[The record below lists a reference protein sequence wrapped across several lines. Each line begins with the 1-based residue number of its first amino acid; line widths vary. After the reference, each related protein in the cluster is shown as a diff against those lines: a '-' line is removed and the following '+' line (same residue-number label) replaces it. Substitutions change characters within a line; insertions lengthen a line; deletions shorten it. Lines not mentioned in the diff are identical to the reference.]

1 MLIIAYI
8 ATLMSYLCYCRS
20 RYCKTKK
27 NMVSLDLAS
36 KLFSIVALVL
46 MGSLTGGFNMA
57 LSFVLLIIIRIR
69 EKRNFS
75 EIANVLLF
83 SVFLCGYI
91 GILIFTFQ
99 GLPSVLTFL
108 TSSLTLTGLC
118 FLSPQGMRKI
128 GIFASSLY
136 LCYMLS
142 IKNWV
147 GLLEILVLFSNI
159 TSYLYYKKRGTS

>member
-8 ATLMSYLCYCRS
+8 ATVINYLCYCVS
-20 RYCKTKK
+20 RYCKAKK
-27 NMVSLDLAS
+27 GMVSLDLAA
-36 KLFSIVALVL
+36 KLFSMIALIL
-46 MGSLTGGFNMA
+46 LGSLTGGFNMA

-69 EKRNFS
+69 EKWNFS

-128 GIFASSLY
+128 GIFASLLY

-147 GLLEILVLFSNI
+147 GLLEVLVLFSNI
-159 TSYLYYKKRGTS
+159 SSYLYYKKRGVS